1 MIKDKYSRQRYEK
14 LKANNLCAHCGKP
27 LDRQGALC
35 TACKDKHNAYNRD
48 IYKKLQAVGVC
59 PRCGKNL
66 LYGDEKS
73 CIDCRAKSAKATA
86 KKRTADVKK
95 YNEQQ
100 KVWRKAR
107 YEKDK
112 ENGICTHCRKRKA
125 DPGYRTCTYCREI
138 MRNAR
143 IKMPKRTDRYEQRL
157 CFFCDNP
164 VKPGYKVCEKH
175 YQQNVKNATCE
186 KANLARQ
193 KTKERSP
200 QWKP

>member
-1 MIKDKYSRQRYEK
+1 MIKDKYSRQRYEER
-14 LKANNLCAHCGKP
+14 KANNLCTRCGKP
-27 LDRQGALC
+27 LDRQGTLC
-35 TACKDKHNAYNRD
+35 TACKDKYTAYSRD

-86 KKRTADVKK
+86 KMRTADVKK
-95 YNEQQ
+95 YNERQ

-112 ENGICTHCRKRKA
+112 ENGICTRCRKRKA
-125 DPGYRTCTYCREI
+125 DPGYSTCAFCRET

-143 IKMPKRTDRYEQRL
+143 VKMPERTGRYEQGL

-164 VKPGYKVCEKH
+164 IKPGYKVCEMH
-175 YQQNVKNATCE
+175 YQKNVKNATCE
-186 KANLARQ
+186 KANIARQ
-193 KTKERSP
+193 KIKERNS
-200 QWKP
+200 QWIP